1 LTGRLRELIAWELQ
15 DNWAFPVL
23 ELILVITIIQV
34 LPIVSLYR
42 NVTNFSM
49 PFWRS
54 MVYVFVICVAV
65 IFGRSF
71 GEGVEKRKL
80 VVLLSYPVSRVR
92 VFAAKFLANFLALLL
107 VFGGVLFVEGLS
119 YFMFKSVYRDM
130 YPMYPYTFSD
140 LAPTIF
146 ALMFLSLFLV
156 VFFASSLMTFLS
168 LAMKRFGL
176 SIMVFLVYALGMEYW
191 TNLQFGTKD
200 PGLYLSFQYGPNA
213 IVTYLH
219 SWHYNTLGI
228 GYSRTG
234 ITPSIFLTAFCYLL
248 VGGLLLLLASLFLI
262 RRIDLD

>member
-1 LTGRLRELIAWELQ
+1 MTGKLRELIAWELQ

-23 ELILVITIIQV
+23 ELILAITIIQV

-42 NVTNFSM
+42 NVTNFSK

-54 MVYVFVICVAV
+54 MVYVFIICVAV

-80 VVLLSYPVSRVR
+80 VVLLSYPVSRVQ

-119 YFMFKSVYRDM
+119 YFMFKSVNREI
-130 YPMYPYTFSD
+130 YPLTIFD

-146 ALMFLSLFLV
+146 AFMFLSLFLV

-168 LAMKRFGL
+168 LAVKQFGL
-176 SIMVFLVYALGMEYW
+176 SIMVFLVYAFGMEYW
-191 TNLQFGTKD
+191 TGLQFGTKD
-200 PGLYLSFQYGPNA
+200 PGLYLSLRSGPNA
-213 IVTYLH
+213 IVNYLRT
-219 SWHYNTLGI
+219 WYFNTLGL
-228 GYSRTG
+228 GYSSTWS
-234 ITPSIFLTAFCYLL
+234 TLSIFLTAFCYLL
-248 VGGLLLLLASLFLI
+248 VGGLLLLLASLFLM

>member
-1 LTGRLRELIAWELQ
+1 MTGKLRELIAWELQ

-23 ELILVITIIQV
+23 ELILAITIIQV

-42 NVTNFSM
+42 NITNFSK

-54 MVYVFVICVAV
+54 MVYVFIICVAV

-107 VFGGVLFVEGLS
+107 VFGGVLFVEGFS
-119 YFMFKSVYRDM
+119 YFMFKSVNREIYSL
-130 YPMYPYTFSD
+130 TIFD

-156 VFFASSLMTFLS
+156 VFFTSSLMTFLS

-176 SIMVFLVYALGMEYW
+176 SIMVFLVYAFGVEYW
-191 TNLQFGTKD
+191 TDLQFGTKD
-200 PGLYLSFQYGPNA
+200 PGLYLSLRSGPNA
-213 IVTYLH
+213 IVTYLRT
-219 SWHYNTLGI
+219 WYFNTLGL
-228 GYSRTG
+228 GYSKTG
-234 ITPSIFLTAFCYLL
+234 ITISIFLTAFCYLL
-248 VGGLLLLLASLFLI
+248 VGGLLLLLASLFLM